1 MLFIAKED
9 LAVPDEI
16 GPIGKILETAGFN
29 VFTNFKFRN
38 FCFDIIAR
46 RENNLLILKVI
57 QNIDRLKP
65 AQTEELK
72 FLTHILQATPI
83 IIAERN
89 RRDPLED
96 DTIYRRDEIIAIN
109 YKTFQNLIQFDRNPH
124 IIAKR
129 GGFIV
134 RIDGPKLRRL
144 REDANISRSTIA
156 AELGVSKKA
165 IVNYEQ
171 DRMNISLESVE
182 VLKKRFQVD
191 FTMPIEILQIHPKV
205 ELPVRQG
212 ESSFE
217 KEIDQELI
225 KIGLQTFWTK
235 RAPFDLFLNQ
245 LMQKSESGKQD
256 IQNVL
261 DWNQPIITGVSE
273 TNKTDL
279 QKKIEIVSKL
289 SELKNKVLVIVDDAS
304 RIVAQGKLTVPVL
317 EEGELK
323 KLSSSK
329 DFINLVDKRAQKA
342 KQDKSP
348 ST

>member
-1 MLFIAKED
+1 VYFIAKND
-9 LAVPDEI
+9 LAVPDDVR
-16 GPIGKILETAGFN
+16 PIGKLLETAGFN
-29 VFTNFKFRN
+29 VFMNFKFRN

-46 RENNLLILKVI
+46 NGNNLLIFKVT
-57 QNIDRLKP
+57 QNIDRLKST
-65 AQTEELK
+65 QTEEMK
-72 FLTHILQATPI
+72 FLAHILQGTPI

-96 DTIYRRDEIIAIN
+96 DTIYKRDEIVAIN
-109 YKTFQNLIQFDRNPH
+109 FKTFQNIILYQQNPH

-134 RIDGPKLRRL
+134 RIDGPMLRRV
-144 REDANISRSTIA
+144 REEANISRSTIA
-156 AELGVSKKA
+156 SELGVSKKA

-171 DRMNISLESVE
+171 DRMNISLESVQ

-191 FTMPIEILQIHPKV
+191 FTVPIEILQIHPKV
-205 ELPVRQG
+205 ELPLRQG

-245 LMQKSESGKQD
+245 IIQKTD
-256 IQNVL
+256 IDKPILKSLVE
-261 DWNQPIITGVSE
+261 WNQPIITGVSE
-273 TNKTDL
+273 TDKTDI

-304 RIVAQGKLTVPVL
+304 KLDDKAKISIPVM
-317 EEGELK
+317 EEGDLK

-329 DFINLVDKRAQKA
+329 DFINLFEKRSQKI
-342 KQDKSP
+342 KHEKGS
-348 ST
+348 SS

>member
-9 LAVPDEI
+9 LAVPDEV

-29 VFTNFKFRN
+29 VFLNFKFRN

-46 RENNLLILKVI
+46 RGNNLLVIKVI

-65 AQTEELK
+65 VQTEELK
-72 FLTHILQATPI
+72 FLTHILQATPL

-89 RRDPLED
+89 RRDPLEA
-96 DTIYRRDEIIAIN
+96 DTIYKRDEIIAIN
-109 YKTFQNLIQFDRNPH
+109 FKTFQNIILYQQNPH

-171 DRMNISLESVE
+171 DRMNISLESVQ

-205 ELPVRQG
+205 ELPIRQG

-245 LMQKSESGKQD
+245 LVQKPGTESSNLQS
-256 IQNVL
+256 VL

-279 QKKIEIVSKL
+279 QKKIEIVAKL

-304 RIVAQGKLTVPVL
+304 RIVDQGKLTIPVL

-323 KLSSSK
+323 KISSSK
-329 DFINLVDKRAQKA
+329 DFLNLVDKRAQKA
-342 KQDKSP
+342 KQDKDSP
-348 ST
+348 K

>member
-9 LAVPDEI
+9 LAVPDEV

-29 VFTNFKFRN
+29 VFMNFKFRN

-46 RENNLLILKVI
+46 RGNNLLILKVI

-96 DTIYRRDEIIAIN
+96 DTIYKRDDIVAIN
-109 YKTFQNLIQFDRNPH
+109 FKTFQNIILYQQNPH

-144 REDANISRSTIA
+144 REDANVSRSTIA

-171 DRMNISLESVE
+171 DRMNISLESVQ

-191 FTMPIEILQIHPKV
+191 FTMPIEILRIHPKV
-205 ELPVRQG
+205 ELPFRQG

-245 LMQKSESGKQD
+245 IVQKTGTDKENL
-256 IQNVL
+256 QNIV

-289 SELKNKVLVIVDDAS
+289 SELKNKVLIIVDDAS
-304 RIVAQGKLTVPVL
+304 KIIDQGKVTIPVL

-323 KLSSSK
+323 KISTSN
-329 DFINLVDKRAQKA
+329 DFLNLLDKRARKA
-342 KQDKSP
+342 KQEKGS
-348 ST
+348 SK